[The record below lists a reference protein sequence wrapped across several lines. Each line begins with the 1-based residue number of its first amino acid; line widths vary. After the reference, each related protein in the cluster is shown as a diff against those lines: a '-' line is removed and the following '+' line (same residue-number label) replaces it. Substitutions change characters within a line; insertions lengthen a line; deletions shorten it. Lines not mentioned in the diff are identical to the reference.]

1 MFFPNLQ
8 VADVARTREFWT
20 ALGYSFNETYSAENL
35 PSRDAVDT
43 LVEGVLAGG
52 GAAARPMEDLGF
64 VDTRAFPRPRR
75 AHLGAVLHGCLP
87 VPQRLR
93 EWLRRPARAW
103 WDRR

>member
-64 VDTRAFPRPRR
+64 VDTRAFRDLDGHIWEPFFMDAYRFPS
-75 AHLGAVLHGCLP
+75 A
-87 VPQRLR
+87 
-93 EWLRRPARAW
+93 
-103 WDRR
+103 